1 MNNSL
6 KHTFIIGMMGSGK
19 TKIAHL
25 LSKKLDTPYIDTDH
39 DLVSILNLNM
49 EEVFDHFSEKKF
61 RVLESAYF
69 IEHLKNNQH
78 VYATGGGII
87 LNKEN
92 RDAMRQYGRTILLT
106 ASTSTLFERL
116 SNDKANIRPV
126 FNKNKNKK
134 FLDDMWHDRK
144 KYYRECADFIV
155 ETDKKSEN
163 QIANEIIGLLQ

>member
-1 MNNSL
+1 MNNPL

-25 LSKKLDTPYIDTDH
+25 LSERLNIPRIDTDQ
-39 DLVSILNLNM
+39 DLVSILNLDM

-61 RVLESAYF
+61 RILESVYF

-78 VYATGGGII
+78 IYATGGGII

-92 RDAMRQYGRTILLT
+92 RVAMKQYGRAILLT

-116 SNDKANIRPV
+116 SNDKTNIRPL

-134 FLDDMWHDRK
+134 FLEDMWNDRQ

-163 QIANEIIGLLQ
+163 QIANEIAELLQ

>member
-1 MNNSL
+1 MNNPL
-6 KHTFIIGMMGSGK
+6 KHIFIIGMMGSGK

-25 LSKKLDTPYIDTDH
+25 LSEKLDTPCIDTDQ
-39 DLVSILNLNM
+39 DLVSILNLSM

-61 RVLESAYF
+61 HILESGYF
-69 IEHLKNNQH
+69 LEHLKNNQH
-78 VYATGGGII
+78 IYATGGGII

-92 RDAMRQYGRTILLT
+92 RVAMKQYGRTILLT

-116 SNDKANIRPV
+116 SNDKTNIRPL

-134 FLDDMWHDRK
+134 NLENVWNDRQ

-155 ETDKKSEN
+155 ETDKKNES
-163 QIANEIIGLLQ
+163 QIANEIAGLLQ

>member
-1 MNNSL
+1 MNNPL

-25 LSKKLDTPYIDTDH
+25 LSEKLDTPYIDTDQ

-61 RVLESAYF
+61 RILESVYF

-78 VYATGGGII
+78 IYATGGGII

-92 RDAMRQYGRTILLT
+92 RVAMKQYGRAILLT

-116 SNDKANIRPV
+116 SNDKTNIRPL
-126 FNKNKNKK
+126 FNKNKK
-134 FLDDMWHDRK
+134 FLEDMWNDRQ

-163 QIANEIIGLLQ
+163 QIANEISELLQ

>member
-6 KHTFIIGMMGSGK
+6 RHTFIIGMMGSGK

-25 LSKKLDTPYIDTDH
+25 LSEKLSIPCIDTDH

-61 RVLESAYF
+61 RVLESVYF

-78 VYATGGGII
+78 IYATGGGII

-92 RDAMRQYGRTILLT
+92 RDAMRQYGRVILLT
-106 ASTSTLFERL
+106 ASTSTLFDRL
-116 SNDKANIRPV
+116 TNDKTNMRPL
-126 FNKNKNKK
+126 FNKNKK
-134 FLDDMWHDRK
+134 FLENMWNDRK
-144 KYYRECADFIV
+144 KYYRECADFII
-155 ETDKKSEN
+155 ETDKKSG
-163 QIANEIIGLLQ
+163 NEIVNEIVGLL

>member
-61 RVLESAYF
+61 RVLESVYF

-78 VYATGGGII
+78 IYATGGGII

-116 SNDKANIRPV
+116 FNDQTNTRPL
-126 FNKNKNKK
+126 FNKNKK

-163 QIANEIIGLLQ
+163 EIANEIARLLQ

>member
-1 MNNSL
+1 MNNPL

-25 LSKKLDTPYIDTDH
+25 LSEKLDTPYIDTDQ

-61 RVLESAYF
+61 RILESVYF

-78 VYATGGGII
+78 IYATGGGII

-92 RDAMRQYGRTILLT
+92 RVAMKQYGRAILLT

-116 SNDKANIRPV
+116 SNDKTNIRPL
-126 FNKNKNKK
+126 FNKNKK
-134 FLDDMWHDRK
+134 FLEDMWNDRQ

-163 QIANEIIGLLQ
+163 QIANEIAELLQ

>member
-1 MNNSL
+1 MNNPL

-25 LSKKLDTPYIDTDH
+25 LSEKLDTPYNDTDQ

-61 RVLESAYF
+61 RILESVYF

-78 VYATGGGII
+78 IYATGGGII

-92 RDAMRQYGRTILLT
+92 RVAMKQYGRAILLT

-116 SNDKANIRPV
+116 SNDKTNIRPL
-126 FNKNKNKK
+126 FNKNKK
-134 FLDDMWHDRK
+134 FLEDMWNDRQ

-163 QIANEIIGLLQ
+163 QIANEIAELLQ

>member
-19 TKIAHL
+19 TKTAHL
-25 LSKKLDTPYIDTDH
+25 LSKKLDTPCIDTDH

-49 EEVFDHFSEKKF
+49 EEVFNHFSEKKF
-61 RVLESAYF
+61 RVLESVYF

-78 VYATGGGII
+78 IYATGGGII

-116 SNDKANIRPV
+116 SNDQTNTRPL
-126 FNKNKNKK
+126 FNKNKKN
-134 FLDDMWHDRK
+134 LDAMWHDRK

-163 QIANEIIGLLQ
+163 QIANEIVGLLQ

>member
-1 MNNSL
+1 
-6 KHTFIIGMMGSGK
+6 
-19 TKIAHL
+19 
-25 LSKKLDTPYIDTDH
+25 
-39 DLVSILNLNM
+39 
-49 EEVFDHFSEKKF
+49 
-61 RVLESAYF
+61 
-69 IEHLKNNQH
+69 
-78 VYATGGGII
+78 
-87 LNKEN
+87 
-92 RDAMRQYGRTILLT
+92 MRQYGRTILLT

-134 FLDDMWHDRK
+134 FLDDMWDDRK

>member
-25 LSKKLDTPYIDTDH
+25 LSKKLNTPYIDTDH

-61 RVLESAYF
+61 RVLESVYF

-116 SNDKANIRPV
+116 SNDQTNTRPL
-126 FNKNKNKK
+126 FNKNKKK
-134 FLDDMWHDRK
+134 LDDMWHDRK

-163 QIANEIIGLLQ
+163 EIANEIARLLQ

>member
-1 MNNSL
+1 MNNAL

-19 TKIAHL
+19 TKITHL

-39 DLVSILNLNM
+39 DLVSILNLDM

-61 RVLESAYF
+61 RVLESVYF

-78 VYATGGGII
+78 IYATGGGII

-116 SNDKANIRPV
+116 SNDQTNTRPL
-126 FNKNKNKK
+126 FNKNKKN
-134 FLDDMWHDRK
+134 LADMWYDRK

-163 QIANEIIGLLQ
+163 QIANEIVGLLQ

>member
-1 MNNSL
+1 MNNPL

-19 TKIAHL
+19 TKTAHL
-25 LSKKLDTPYIDTDH
+25 LSEKLDIPYIDTDQ

-49 EEVFDHFSEKKF
+49 EEVFDCFSEKKF
-61 RVLESAYF
+61 HVLESVYF

-78 VYATGGGII
+78 IYATGGGII

-92 RDAMRQYGRTILLT
+92 RDAMGQYGRTILLA

-116 SNDKANIRPV
+116 SNDKTNIRPL
-126 FNKNKNKK
+126 FNKNKK
-134 FLDDMWHDRK
+134 FLENMWNDRK
-144 KYYRECADFIV
+144 KYYKECADFIV

-163 QIANEIIGLLQ
+163 EIANEIAGLLQ

>member
-1 MNNSL
+1 MNNPL

-25 LSKKLDTPYIDTDH
+25 LSEKLDIPYIDTDQ

-49 EEVFDHFSEKKF
+49 EEVFDCFSEKKF
-61 RVLESAYF
+61 HVLESVYF

-78 VYATGGGII
+78 IYATGGGII

-92 RDAMRQYGRTILLT
+92 RDAMRQWGRAILLT
-106 ASTSTLFERL
+106 ASASTLFERL
-116 SNDKANIRPV
+116 SNDKTNIRPL

-134 FLDDMWHDRK
+134 FLEDMWNDRK
-144 KYYRECADFIV
+144 KYYRECADFMV
-155 ETDKKSEN
+155 ETDKKSGDE
-163 QIANEIIGLLQ
+163 IANEISRLLQ

>member
-1 MNNSL
+1 MNNPL

-25 LSKKLDTPYIDTDH
+25 LSEKLDIPYIDTDQ

-49 EEVFDHFSEKKF
+49 EEVFDYFSEKKF
-61 RVLESAYF
+61 RVLESVYF

-78 VYATGGGII
+78 IYATGGGII

-92 RDAMRQYGRTILLT
+92 RDAMRQYGRVILLT
-106 ASTSTLFERL
+106 ASTSTLFDRL
-116 SNDKANIRPV
+116 TNDKTNMRPL
-126 FNKNKNKK
+126 FNKNKK
-134 FLDDMWHDRK
+134 FLENMWNDRK

-163 QIANEIIGLLQ
+163 EIANEIAGLLQ

>member
-19 TKIAHL
+19 TKTAHL

-49 EEVFDHFSEKKF
+49 EEVFNHFSEKKF
-61 RVLESAYF
+61 RVLESVYF

-78 VYATGGGII
+78 IYATGGGII
-87 LNKEN
+87 LNKKN
-92 RDAMRQYGRTILLT
+92 RGAMRQYGRTILLT

-116 SNDKANIRPV
+116 SNDKANIRPL
-126 FNKNKNKK
+126 FNKKKNKK
-134 FLDDMWHDRK
+134 FLDDMWNDRK

-163 QIANEIIGLLQ
+163 EIANEIARLLQ